1 MVDPVYEVN
10 PLMAA
15 ADLASN
21 IVFTPLAVFGKNNQ
35 NRRPLPVILKTFLS
49 LDRFVFKRIVSR
61 YEYFLKVLKIERV
74 LYE

>member
-15 ADLASN
+15 TDLASN

-35 NRRPLPVILKTFLS
+35 NQLFSKHFFARSELS
-49 LDRFVFKRIVSR
+49 
-61 YEYFLKVLKIERV
+61 
-74 LYE
+74 

>member
-1 MVDPVYEVN
+1 MYEVN

-35 NRRPLPVILKTFLS
+35 NRRPPPVILKTFIL
-49 LDRFVFKRIVSR
+49 LDRNYHRFVFKRIVA
-61 YEYFLKVLKIERV
+61 
-74 LYE
+74 

>member
-15 ADLASN
+15 TDLASN

-35 NRRPLPVILKTFLS
+35 NHLF
-49 LDRFVFKRIVSR
+49 
-61 YEYFLKVLKIERV
+61 
-74 LYE
+74 